1 MVRGET
7 QMNKVSRFIK
17 EIPEEYMHIENNS
30 SGYNKGK
37 IAYGGKDDSEETR
50 SYNIRAN
57 AKAALNRYGSGNV
70 NYKEPKRVSIGG
82 STSAG
87 YRSSVRKAN
96 TKVGFGKEFPMDIF
110 DLKKSSKAAGAGDSG
125 TGGRLTAGGKSV
137 SGGSYAGAS
146 YGTAGLTA
154 SVGSA
159 GGTSGLGYGVGDTV
173 VHAKFGKGKV
183 ISIDNGTRDY
193 MVTVTFDEYGLKKM
207 LAGFAKLKKA

>member
-1 MVRGET
+1 M
-7 QMNKVSRFIK
+7 
-17 EIPEEYMHIENNS
+17 
-30 SGYNKGK
+30 
-37 IAYGGKDDSEETR
+37 
-50 SYNIRAN
+50 
-57 AKAALNRYGSGNV
+57 

-125 TGGRLTAGGKSV
+125 TGGRLTAGGKS
-137 SGGSYAGAS
+137 
-146 YGTAGLTA
+146 
-154 SVGSA
+154 
-159 GGTSGLGYGVGDTV
+159 GLGYGVGDTV

>member
-1 MVRGET
+1 M
-7 QMNKVSRFIK
+7 
-17 EIPEEYMHIENNS
+17 
-30 SGYNKGK
+30 
-37 IAYGGKDDSEETR
+37 
-50 SYNIRAN
+50 
-57 AKAALNRYGSGNV
+57 

-87 YRSSVRKAN
+87 YRSSVRKTN

-125 TGGRLTAGGKSV
+125 TGSKLTAGGKSV

-173 VHAKFGKGKV
+173 SMPSLEKEK
-183 ISIDNGTRDY
+183 
-193 MVTVTFDEYGLKKM
+193 
-207 LAGFAKLKKA
+207 